1 MGFEDIFSLDFCQK
15 CIFFANLSFVKLVN
29 TKFKSNFAP

>member
-1 MGFEDIFSLDFCQK
+1 MGFDYVFDHVFCQK